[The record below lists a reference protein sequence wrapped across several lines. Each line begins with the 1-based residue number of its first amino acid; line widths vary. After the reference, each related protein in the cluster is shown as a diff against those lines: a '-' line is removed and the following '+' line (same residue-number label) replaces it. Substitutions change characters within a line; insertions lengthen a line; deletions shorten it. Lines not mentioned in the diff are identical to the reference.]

1 MGVGDPVAEPPS
13 DDARPSLRA
22 FVTLLLLLGGLGLAV
37 LSWAAY
43 TVPRQYPPEVLELR
57 AYALELAGQLRRG
70 EIDGTRFHALLKQRA
85 RITRERLRLPSH
97 GPGEP
102 GIHGGGAAPEEPKGP
117 RPGRS
122 G

>member
-1 MGVGDPVAEPPS
+1 MAEPPS

-22 FVTLLLLLGGLGLAV
+22 FVTLLLLLGGLGLLV
-37 LSWAAY
+37 LFWAAQ
-43 TVPRQYPPEVLELR
+43 TVPRQYPPELLELR

-102 GIHGGGAAPEEPKGP
+102 GIHGGGAAPEGPKGA